1 MSCLIIQ
8 STNGK
13 YGRRCDA
20 RCHGATGKRCK
31 CLCGGAFHGIPYET
45 GKAALTLAL
54 ASKIATD
61 NKGTR
66 IYFPFMQMS
75 LFS

>member
-1 MSCLIIQ
+1 MPSLILEYK
-8 STNGK
+8 NNHAR
-13 YGRRCDA
+13 RRCNS
-20 RCHGATGKRCK
+20 RCHEAAGKRCS

-45 GKAALTLAL
+45 AKAALTLAL

-61 NKGTR
+61 NKGAR